1 LNAGQRPPLLSSPAN
16 IAASRIIQARVETAA
31 STVGRL
37 GDPGDRDALHDFRVA
52 LRRLRSALRAY
63 RPWLG
68 RAASRNVRSRLRD
81 LGKTTNL
88 GRDSEVQA
96 AWVTSNVCNL
106 PEPARR
112 GAEQLVERL
121 HKHRALHVRQ
131 LQSEFDHI
139 EDKILKRLNFHDRS
153 GPGFTVAYRAL
164 LAAHVADV
172 AASLAAVTNAD
183 QVEEAHEAR
192 IAAKRLRYLVEPLVE
207 ELCGAPALLD
217 KVESL
222 QTLLGDL
229 HDSHVLDETLADA
242 DTSRRIPR
250 PALAALVAEN
260 AKRRAVVFATLEK
273 CALGPAPPPFLE
285 QIRRLAEPA

>member
-1 LNAGQRPPLLSSPAN
+1 LNADQRPPLLSSPAN
-16 IAASRIIQARVETAA
+16 IAASRIVQARVETAA
-31 STVGRL
+31 STVSRL

-121 HKHRALHVRQ
+121 RKHRALHVRQ

-139 EDKILKRLNFHDRS
+139 EDKILK
-153 GPGFTVAYRAL
+153 
-164 LAAHVADV
+164 
-172 AASLAAVTNAD
+172 
-183 QVEEAHEAR
+183 
-192 IAAKRLRYLVEPLVE
+192 
-207 ELCGAPALLD
+207 
-217 KVESL
+217 
-222 QTLLGDL
+222 
-229 HDSHVLDETLADA
+229 
-242 DTSRRIPR
+242 
-250 PALAALVAEN
+250 
-260 AKRRAVVFATLEK
+260 
-273 CALGPAPPPFLE
+273 
-285 QIRRLAEPA
+285 